1 MPPKLAERK
10 LSPSAEAAVAFM
22 DVTTENLSVSFGEKQ
37 VLRALSLTFPAGS
50 CTAVMGPSGCGKTTL
65 LRVLA
70 GLRAPDG
77 GSVRVSPGRIAC
89 VFQEPRLLPWRTAAE
104 NVNAV
109 LSDRTQTMPQA
120 RAWLERLELG
130 EAAEQYPAALSGGMQ
145 QRVAIARAL
154 AYDAP
159 VLLLD
164 EPFRALDAALR
175 ARVIACI
182 AAETQGRTLVLAT
195 HDPADADALGCT
207 VYAYAGG
214 TFRCG
219 VP

>member
-1 MPPKLAERK
+1 MIEVRDLTVTYDGR
-10 LSPSAEAAVAFM
+10 AVLR
-22 DVTTENLSVSFGEKQ
+22 DVTLTVPDGGHI
-37 VLRALSLTFPAGS
+37 AL
-50 CTAVMGPSGCGKTTL
+50 MGPSGCGKTTL

-70 GLRAPDG
+70 GLQAPDSG
-77 GSVRVSPGRIAC
+77 TVRVEPGRMAC

-109 LSDRTQTMPQA
+109 LSDRAQTMPQA
-120 RAWLERLELG
+120 LIWLERLEL
-130 EAAEQYPAALSGGMQ
+130 ADARDQSPAALSGGMQ

-175 ARVIACI
+175 ARVTACI

>member
-1 MPPKLAERK
+1 MI
-10 LSPSAEAAVAFM
+10 EAHDLTVTYDGR
-22 DVTTENLSVSFGEKQ
+22 DVLHKVTLTVPDGAHI
-37 VLRALSLTFPAGS
+37 AL
-50 CTAVMGPSGCGKTTL
+50 MGPSGCGKTTL

-109 LSDRTQTMPQA
+109 LSDRAQTMPQA

-154 AYDAP
+154 AY
-159 VLLLD
+159 D

>member
-1 MPPKLAERK
+1 MDNQAI
-10 LSPSAEAAVAFM
+10 LSIRDLRVVFEDGFTALGGVSIDIGENEF
-22 DVTTENLSVSFGEKQ
+22 VTL
-37 VLRALSLTFPAGS
+37 L
-50 CTAVMGPSGCGKTTL
+50 GPSGCGKTTL

-89 VFQEPRLLPWRTAAE
+89 VFQEPRLLPWRTAVE

-109 LSDRTQTMPQA
+109 LSDRAQTMPQA

>member
-1 MPPKLAERK
+1 MIEVHDLT
-10 LSPSAEAAVAFM
+10 VTYDGH
-22 DVTTENLSVSFGEKQ
+22 DVLHNVTLTVPDGAHI
-37 VLRALSLTFPAGS
+37 AL
-50 CTAVMGPSGCGKTTL
+50 MGPSGCGKTTL

-77 GSVRVSPGRIAC
+77 GSVRVSPGRMAC
-89 VFQEPRLLPWRTAAE
+89 VFQTPRLLPWRTAAE

-109 LSDRTQTMPQA
+109 LSDRAQTMPQA

-164 EPFRALDAALR
+164 EPFRGLDAALR
-175 ARVIACI
+175 ARVTACI

-214 TFRCG
+214 AFAA
-219 VP
+219 P